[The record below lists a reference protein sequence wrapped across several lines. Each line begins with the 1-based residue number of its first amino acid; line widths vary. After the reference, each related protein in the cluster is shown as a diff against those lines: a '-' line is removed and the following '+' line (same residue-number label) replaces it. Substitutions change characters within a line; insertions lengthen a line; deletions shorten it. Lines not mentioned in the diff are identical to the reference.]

1 MKKRILNVH
10 GSYMA
15 HNTIIIKTHLNMVL
29 EDRWFATYGSIH
41 LTRSLTGHKS
51 FRRLSPEIF
60 TVNKL
65 RNTYRWYW
73 ISSSANNISVQKYT
87 YVRTCTL
94 VYKISTLNV
103 TKVLSRRISLI
114 SVSKLKIDRK
124 ERWYTTITGWL
135 DTFGSCK
142 SSTNETGTNIPQ

>member
-1 MKKRILNVH
+1 MWNYKWLFNLVACQCIIKMIQWRRTDMQIKYQNRYAIFEPMKKRILYVH

-51 FRRLSPEIF
+51 FRHLSPEIF

-87 YVRTCTL
+87 YVQTWTL

-103 TKVLSRRISLI
+103 I
-114 SVSKLKIDRK
+114 K
-124 ERWYTTITGWL
+124 EAFR
-135 DTFGSCK
+135 
-142 SSTNETGTNIPQ
+142 